1 MRFSAGRSGQPR
13 CIAAAMAG
21 CLSVAV
27 PQETLTDASRREA
40 QRRATVSRAE
50 RVLTNADLDRDRQ
63 APSVIVESFAAAS
76 IDGAQSSMAGIARVT
91 APESV
96 RPDDVVQPRASRHQL
111 PAADKERPAMSPE
124 VAPGAS
130 DAAEPRVRGEPWWRA
145 RAEALSARRDRLGE
159 QQRAMQNRIDMLAA
173 EIAGRDD
180 PFQRLALEHDRRRAI
195 EEHEA
200 LGRDLVDL
208 ERAVSDFHE
217 SARRLVIPADWIRA
231 APD

>member
-1 MRFSAGRSGQPR
+1 
-13 CIAAAMAG
+13 MAG
-21 CLSVAV
+21 CLGVAV

-50 RVLTNADLDRDRQ
+50 RVLTNADLDPERQ
-63 APSVIVESFAAAS
+63 APSVIVESSAAAS
-76 IDGAQSSMAGIARVT
+76 IDVPQSSLAGMARVG
-91 APESV
+91 APEPA
-96 RPDDVVQPRASRHQL
+96 RPDDVVQPRTSGHQRA
-111 PAADKERPAMSPE
+111 AADEERPAGSPD

-145 RAEALSARRDRLGE
+145 RAEALLVRRGRLGE

-180 PFQRLALEHDRRRAI
+180 PFQRLALEDERRRAI

-200 LGRDLVDL
+200 LGRDVVDL